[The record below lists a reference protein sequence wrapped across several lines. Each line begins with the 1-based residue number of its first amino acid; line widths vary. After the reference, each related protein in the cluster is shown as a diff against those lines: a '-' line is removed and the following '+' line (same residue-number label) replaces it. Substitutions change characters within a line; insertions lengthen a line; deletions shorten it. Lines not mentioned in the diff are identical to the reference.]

1 MKPLNLMLH
10 TGGYAATI
18 DEVAHVQ
25 TPLATETWVPMPH
38 IDLIDEVTR
47 SLDGGGYQ
55 IVTQDHALAREGG
68 HYFGLLQV
76 DNPAFERQNTHSLVI
91 GLRNSHTKVF
101 PIGLVVGYGVFV
113 CDNLAF
119 SGEIRISRKHTVNAL
134 RDLPRL
140 VSAAVGRIFDMH
152 TTQEERIAHYQS
164 TQIDNRDAEHL
175 IIEALR
181 KDIITTT
188 QLPRVVSEWDRPSHE
203 DFGDPTAWRLFN
215 AFTEN
220 LRGRGQL
227 ARLPRT
233 TQRLHAVMDGFCGF
247 GSPTLKDQ
255 LGDIEDAEIMEAA

>member
-18 DEVAHVQ
+18 DQVAQIATPPATDSWVPVAHVS
-25 TPLATETWVPMPH
+25 
-38 IDLIDEVTR
+38 LIEEVER
-47 SLDGGGYQ
+47 ALDAGGYQ
-55 IVTQDHALAREGG
+55 LVAQDHALAREGG

-76 DNPAFERQNTHSLVI
+76 DNPAFERNNTHSLVI

-119 SGEIRISRKHTVNAL
+119 SGEIRINRKHTVNAI

-140 VSAAVGRIFDMH
+140 VHAAVGRIFDMH
-152 TTQEERIAHYQS
+152 TTQEERITHYKD

-175 IIEALR
+175 IIECLR
-181 KDIITTT
+181 ADVITTT
-188 QLPRVVSEWDRPSHE
+188 QLPRVVKEWDHPSHE
-203 DFGDPTAWRLFN
+203 EFGDPTAWRLFN

-227 ARLPRT
+227 AKLPRT
-233 TQRLHAVMDGFCGF
+233 TQRLHSVMDGFCGF
-247 GSPTLKDQ
+247 GSPTLRQQ
-255 LGDIEDAEIMEAA
+255 LGDIKDAEIMEAA